1 MKMMKTKK
9 VISTTARIKTIE
21 YAIRDVVAIAKELEQ
36 KGKKIT
42 YLSIGDPPKY
52 DFDTPQHIKDAL
64 KKAVDEGE
72 NLYMDSLGVPE
83 LREAIAE
90 RSLANRIP
98 VTKEDILI
106 TSGVSEGIA
115 FLLAALIEKK
125 DELLLPGPSYP
136 PWLSYTKFYDGTAVE
151 YKLDEANDWQ
161 PDIDDI
167 RQKITDK
174 TRGILILSPN
184 NPVGVVYSE
193 KHLLEIINL
202 AGEYQL
208 PIIADEIYDQITYD
222 KKFVSVASLA
232 KDVSVIGLNGFSKA
246 YLITGWR
253 LGYVYYSDPEN
264 YLDELKEDIKR
275 MARIRLCAPG
285 PSQIAAVAALRGSQ
299 DHVPKMVAKL
309 RERRN
314 YTCKRLN
321 EIKEIDCKVP
331 EGAFYVFPKIDLGTR
346 WKNDKEFVIDFLNKK
361 QVLFVY
367 GSGFG
372 PKYGTGHFRVVYLA
386 PVPVLEQAF
395 DKLEDFLKK

>member
-1 MKMMKTKK
+1 MKTKK

-21 YAIRDVVAIAKELEQ
+21 YAIRDVVAIAKELEEE
-36 KGKKIT
+36 GKKIT

-72 NLYMDSLGVPE
+72 NLYMDSLGLPE

-90 RSLANRIP
+90 RSLANRIS

-136 PWLSYTKFYDGTAVE
+136 PWLSYTKFYDGSPVE

-167 RQKITDK
+167 RQKITER

-193 KHLLEIINL
+193 KHLLEIIDL

-222 KKFVSVASLA
+222 KKFVSVARLA
-232 KDVSVIGLNGFSKA
+232 KDVPVIGLNGFSKA
-246 YLITGWR
+246 YLMTGWR
-253 LGYVYYSDPEN
+253 LGYVYYCDPEN

-275 MARIRLCAPG
+275 MARIRLCANG
-285 PSQIAAVAALRGSQ
+285 PSQVAAISALRGPQGHISE
-299 DHVPKMVAKL
+299 MVAKL
-309 RERRN
+309 RKRRD

-321 EIKEIDCKVP
+321 ELEEIHCSVP

-346 WKNDKEFVIDFLNKK
+346 WKNDKEFVIDLLNKK

-386 PVPVLEQAF
+386 PLPVLEQAF